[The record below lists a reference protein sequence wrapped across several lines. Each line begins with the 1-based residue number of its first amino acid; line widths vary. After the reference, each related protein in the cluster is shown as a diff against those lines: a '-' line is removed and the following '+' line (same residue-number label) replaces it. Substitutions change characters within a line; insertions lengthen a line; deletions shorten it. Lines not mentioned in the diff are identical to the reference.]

1 MVGHELRGGHSDIC
15 GPDRYRKEHSQRSG
29 DVERAAE
36 RIHQEGWGRQ
46 AARPNRGD
54 RRENY
59 KRAVMPAVMKVE
71 WQLCQAVTTILK
83 RGNRQVSHI

>member
-1 MVGHELRGGHSDIC
+1 MGRIGIGKSTAKEAEMWRGLLREYIRRVG
-15 GPDRYRKEHSQRSG
+15 
-29 DVERAAE
+29 
-36 RIHQEGWGRQ
+36 GRQ